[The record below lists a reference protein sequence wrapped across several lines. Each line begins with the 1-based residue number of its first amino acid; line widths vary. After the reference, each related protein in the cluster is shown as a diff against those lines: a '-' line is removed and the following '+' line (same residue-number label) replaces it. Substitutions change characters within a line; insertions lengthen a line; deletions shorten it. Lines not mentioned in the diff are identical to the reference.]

1 MIRQIEATEHI
12 CNMILQLVCTAIC
25 DKGGG
30 RDFNQELVK
39 EVSNTN
45 DMDVSKF
52 REIGSEIASKLC
64 IYSEETEKEHT
75 KGASTDSKKRVNS
88 LVTVYSLI
96 IRFYAYIG
104 DIDNAIRQLQKIREF
119 ARQRIV
125 HRMYFPIISNHPSR
139 TVEDL
144 NRIMSLFMDGINEPN
159 MTFDKE
165 TDYMTML
172 GKINAVYKASRNE
185 AELGTFRSPIRA
197 VLREMENNVSKVS
210 PAFVEYIRSH
220 MGAFLDI
227 NAPPGAAKVP
237 PSGLDT
243 NSFLA
248 EIGNDGICPCCS
260 TQLRSIDLKN
270 NERKSI
276 VDSVAADLAKEDNA
290 KKKKR
295 SQGNKEFKKKD
306 YKKDKSFHEL
316 FQHFQTYLEKNGGD
330 IDIIIDGA
338 NVGYSDVRFN
348 PNSNLN
354 VSVRHSQINAV
365 IDHFKSQGKKI
376 LLILH
381 ARHFQQVRLKLKYG
395 DNFDQRSSISAKSIR
410 YFKKWENECLFYH
423 TPYGM
428 NDDWFWLYA
437 CLSESKS
444 GRQPLVITNDMM
456 RDHHFKLL
464 SQNAFLNWR
473 ERHVV
478 NYYFTKCPGRTQDPV
493 PTFFF
498 PQSYSTRIQSD
509 SSNQDC
515 LRYHFPVIVSD
526 KKEISIEDAD
536 SLSSEFPTAEEI
548 MRNHENKAVST
559 RWACV
564 VEKSLT

>member
-1 MIRQIEATEHI
+1 M
-12 CNMILQLVCTAIC
+12 
-25 DKGGG
+25 
-30 RDFNQELVK
+30 
-39 EVSNTN
+39 
-45 DMDVSKF
+45 
-52 REIGSEIASKLC
+52 
-64 IYSEETEKEHT
+64 
-75 KGASTDSKKRVNS
+75 
-88 LVTVYSLI
+88 
-96 IRFYAYIG
+96 
-104 DIDNAIRQLQKIREF
+104 
-119 ARQRIV
+119 
-125 HRMYFPIISNHPSR
+125 
-139 TVEDL
+139 
-144 NRIMSLFMDGINEPN
+144 
-159 MTFDKE
+159 
-165 TDYMTML
+165 
-172 GKINAVYKASRNE
+172 
-185 AELGTFRSPIRA
+185 
-197 VLREMENNVSKVS
+197 
-210 PAFVEYIRSH
+210 
-220 MGAFLDI
+220 
-227 NAPPGAAKVP
+227 
-237 PSGLDT
+237 
-243 NSFLA
+243 
-248 EIGNDGICPCCS
+248 
-260 TQLRSIDLKN
+260 
-270 NERKSI
+270 
-276 VDSVAADLAKEDNA
+276 
-290 KKKKR
+290 
-295 SQGNKEFKKKD
+295 
-306 YKKDKSFHEL
+306 
-316 FQHFQTYLEKNGGD
+316 
-330 IDIIIDGA
+330 
-338 NVGYSDVRFN
+338 
-348 PNSNLN
+348 
-354 VSVRHSQINAV
+354 SVRHSQINAV

-395 DNFDQRSSISAKSIR
+395 DNFDQRSNVSAKSIR

-515 LRYHFPVIVSD
+515 LKYHFPVIISD
-526 KKEISIEDAD
+526 KKEINIKDAD

-564 VEKSLT
+564 VEKSL